1 MQCTV
6 RSFSI
11 AKHAKAQNAGDRATT
26 LSSLPHDT
34 LRKIIRELSF
44 QDKCSL
50 ELSCQEFYTLL
61 SSPSPTEGLWG
72 TCDLSLDLKVK
83 QGFDSTGD
91 LTR

>member
-1 MQCTV
+1 M
-6 RSFSI
+6 
-11 AKHAKAQNAGDRATT
+11 AKHAKAQKAGDGAIT

-50 ELSCQEFYTLL
+50 ELSCQELYSFL
-61 SSPSPTEGLWG
+61 SRTSPAEGLWG
-72 TCDLSLDLKVK
+72 TCDLRLDLKVK
-83 QGFDSTGD
+83 QGFDRTGD